1 MHIHTHTNKQTN
13 KQTNIHTITHL
24 HTIVSRFPNE
34 TMSFGPQT
42 FIVKLLIIFYTEHCS
57 IYIGMERR
65 GNRLAAGETEREGV

>member
-1 MHIHTHTNKQTN
+1 MVHKICRLLFLEKLQNTNKIN
-13 KQTNIHTITHL
+13 
-24 HTIVSRFPNE
+24 IVSRFPNE
-34 TMSFGPQT
+34 TMSFGPQK